1 MEKEKRLK
9 ASEVAKE
16 LGITVAR
23 LISWQK
29 KGGLPPAPKVGRKRY
44 YTQEYVEQAKEF
56 VEKHLGARETKEIL
70 GINDSVLQKL
80 VKGGF
85 LTVKRMGGKRLF
97 LKEEVEELKKKCPT
111 PQDVKDMVKDQVG
124 QSISWVARQLG
135 ISRQTFYTWLH
146 KGVITPPKKGDKIF
160 FTRAAIEEIKRNLA
174 QRLEQAHRIR
184 TQVLR
189 SRGK

>member
-44 YTQEYVEQAKEF
+44 YTQEYVEKAKEF
-56 VEKHLGARETKEIL
+56 VEKHLSARETKEIL
-70 GINDSVLQKL
+70 GINDSLLQKL

-85 LTVKRMGGKRLF
+85 LTIERMGGKRLF
-97 LKEEVEELKKKCPT
+97 LKEEVEKLKKKCPT

-135 ISRQTFYTWLH
+135 VSRQTFYTWLH
-146 KGVITPPKKGDKIF
+146 QGVISPPKKGDKIF
-160 FTRAAIEEIKRNLA
+160 FTRAAIEEIKKNLA
-174 QRLEQAHRIR
+174 HRLEQAHRIR